1 MPIEVEIK
9 ARIPEHPRHLT
20 DHAKPVASTYRDTYY
35 DTPDGALEHDGREL
49 RVRVVELETGELT
62 TVLTH
67 KGSRIDDA
75 AQPEHEATV
84 ANANEI
90 ADVLAGLGYVPVL
103 VFEKRCV
110 NYRFTRH
117 QRDITVTVVQVPEIG
132 EDTFV
137 EIETIALD
145 DAEIPD
151 ATAAIYSVLTDLLGL
166 DNNAIT
172 DETYTGA
179 VRHHRALSP

>member
-9 ARIPEHPRHLT
+9 ARIPDHPRHLAER
-20 DHAKPVASTYRDTYY
+20 AKPVASTYRDTYY
-35 DTPDGALEHDGREL
+35 DTPDGVLDGDGQEL
-49 RVRVVELETGELT
+49 RVRVVELATGELT

-84 ANANEI
+84 ADADAI
-90 ADVLAGLGYVPVL
+90 AAVLGGLGYVPVL
-103 VFEKRCV
+103 AFEKRCV
-110 NYRFTRH
+110 NYRFRH
-117 QRDITVTVVQVPEIG
+117 HERDITVTVVQVPEIG

-137 EIETIALD
+137 EIETIAVD

-151 ATAAIYSVLTDLLGL
+151 ATTTIHSVLTDLLSL
-166 DNNAIT
+166 DDNALT

-179 VRHHRALSP
+179 VRRHRAQGQ